1 MFHFFMPLVPLTLA
15 GALFFKRKTL
25 AYGLPI
31 LLVLTRALLTQP
43 SLIEFFTVSS
53 LLITVFAVRVCRPGQ
68 AAEGRQDMPSRAV
81 GAGAGQNLS
90 VLKISGM
97 AFLAI
102 LVYEVF
108 SNFGVWALGGCL
120 PEQAP
125 LYAYSFSGLWEC
137 YQAALPYMAVHFIRD
152 IPLCLGAVKLFE
164 LVAKTRPAVH
174 EARQNA

>member
-15 GALFFKRKTL
+15 GALFFKRRTL

-53 LLITVFAVRVCRPGQ
+53 LLITVFAVRTMKVSHP
-68 AAEGRQDMPSRAV
+68 
-81 GAGAGQNLS
+81 S

-102 LVYEVF
+102 LVYEIF

-164 LVAKTRPAVH
+164 LVARISPAVH